1 MTNIP
6 RLNRDSICFI
16 FIDLQDKLLSRI
28 SDSHRIVARN
38 ELLIDA
44 ANLLGLPYMSTSQY
58 RKGLGEITEPLA
70 SKMHPPIYDKTS
82 FSCSA
87 DSTISAQL
95 KQSGRDVIVLSG
107 VETHICVMQTCLD
120 LLGNGFQ
127 VAVVADAVGS
137 RNALD
142 HDLGLE
148 RMKSSGALPV
158 TAEMVIYELLGR
170 SDSPEFKRILPL
182 IKGL

>member
-6 RLNRDSICFI
+6 RLNADSICFV
-16 FIDLQDKLLSRI
+16 FIDLQDKLLSQI
-28 SDSHRIVARN
+28 SDAHRIVARN

-58 RKGLGEITEPLA
+58 RKGLGEVIEPLA
-70 SKMHPPIYDKTS
+70 SKMHPPIHDKTS
-82 FSCSA
+82 FSCCA
-87 DSTISAQL
+87 DSTILAQL
-95 KQSGRDVIVLSG
+95 NQVGRQVLVLSG

-120 LLGNGFQ
+120 LLGKGFQ

-137 RNALD
+137 RNKLD
-142 HDLGLE
+142 HDLGLK
-148 RMKSSGALPV
+148 RMESAGALSV

-182 IKGL
+182 IKSK